1 MALRYPGAAW
11 DPLGPQTEPA
21 MTAHDILCFH
31 TMVGSLAGTSNMFHE
46 NGYGGTESHFG
57 VGAVGETEQ
66 WQDLMH
72 EADANLDGRHRVV
85 SIETADYG
93 GAFGTWNTGNPDN
106 VPAWTSAQLD
116 RLVDMTVWFCR
127 KETHA
132 GCPADWAC
140 HKVGVPCALIP
151 DTKPGRRGLSYH
163 KQGCDP
169 YRVDGGEKWS
179 TSYGKV
185 CPADR
190 RIAQLKSIVIPR
202 AQRILAGG
210 DTTEE
215 FTVSQFEDIMALLGK
230 IDRDATNRYADVAN
244 RVQAVLNEERA
255 RYNDYVGRFNAVL
268 ADLAADPDNPITP
281 ADAEQFRE
289 MAATVDRIEQALAV
303 EPPAVE
309 LPKA

>member
-1 MALRYPGAAW
+1 MTLRYPPAKW
-11 DPLGPQTEPA
+11 DPLGVQTEPA

-57 VGAVGETEQ
+57 VGAAGETEQ

-93 GAFGTWNTGNPDN
+93 GVFGTWNTGDPDS
-106 VPAWTSAQLD
+106 VPAWTAAQLD

-132 GCPADWAC
+132 NCPADWKC
-140 HKVGVPCALIP
+140 HQVGVPCDLIP
-151 DTKPGRRGLSYH
+151 DSKPGRRGIGYH

-169 YRVDGGEKWS
+169 YRIEGGESWS
-179 TSYGKV
+179 TSYGKK

-190 RIAQLKSIVIPR
+190 RIAQLKAIVIPR
-202 AQRILAGG
+202 AQQRLA
-210 DTTEE
+210 TPTPPKEL
-215 FTVSQFEDIMALLGK
+215 FTMGQYEDIMAKLNK
-230 IDRDATNRYADVAN
+230 IDNDATNRYSDVAN

-268 ADLAADPDNPITP
+268 ADLAADPNNPVTP
-281 ADAEQFRE
+281 EDAQQFRE
-289 MAATVDRIEQALAV
+289 MAAAVDRIEAAV
-303 EPPAVE
+303 GA
-309 LPKA
+309 PKA